1 MAAMETDKTI
11 APVQFHK
18 WWPWLVGLGTVW
30 GLIVMVI
37 IAITE
42 PTNEN
47 IALAVSIW
55 FAGAYTLAQRITRR
69 FWLPLC
75 SRKPMRAAIIL
86 GVVNAALIETEFLIF
101 GHIFDAVSI
110 AAHPNLIM
118 DLLMTMPWYILMVI
132 TFAQVQKRWRFRMA
146 TVLFLGG
153 IYEVGGDGMVGAL
166 FSMMDGNFQLLT
178 LAYWLLMAFVYVW
191 AFIPVYS
198 SMVLPA
204 AWIIEN
210 RQPDEARPQGRAWRS
225 ALKPMLWLI
234 PFTGYLCVLMLITM
248 FISGE

>member
-1 MAAMETDKTI
+1 MNIEKMT
-11 APVQFHK
+11 APKQSCK
-18 WWPWLVGLGTVW
+18 WWSWVVGLGTAW

-55 FAGAYTLAQRITRR
+55 FAGAYTLFLRITRR
-69 FWLPLC
+69 LWLPLFTGH
-75 SRKPMRAAIIL
+75 PMRAAVIL
-86 GVVNAALIETEFLIF
+86 GVINAALIETEFLII
-101 GHIFDAVSI
+101 GYIFDAITI

-118 DLLMTMPWYILMVI
+118 DLLMTMPWYTMMVI
-132 TFAQVQKRWRFRMA
+132 TFVRVQKRWHFRTA

-153 IYEVGGDGMVGAL
+153 IYEMGGDGIVGSL
-166 FSMMDGNFQLLT
+166 FSMMEGNFQLLSPE
-178 LAYWLLMAFVYVW
+178 YWLLMALVYVW

-198 SMVLPA
+198 SMLLPA
-204 AWIIEN
+204 AWIVERIP
-210 RQPDEARPQGRAWRS
+210 PDEGCPQGKAWRA

-234 PFTGYLCVLMLITM
+234 PFTIYLLIFMLIS
-248 FISGE
+248 FVISS